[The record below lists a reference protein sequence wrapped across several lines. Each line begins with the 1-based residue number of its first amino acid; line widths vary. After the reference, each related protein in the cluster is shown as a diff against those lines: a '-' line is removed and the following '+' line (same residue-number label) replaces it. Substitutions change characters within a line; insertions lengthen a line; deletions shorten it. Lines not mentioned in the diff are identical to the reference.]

1 MSTTNRDASNTTA
14 RRGQIALWTF
24 RQNNVTNGVPIYPE
38 QSAMSM
44 NQGPTAS
51 VPAQVYVGAQLI
63 GQTNNGQ
70 CGCTSD
76 FTYQGYDKKS
86 PASC

>member
-1 MSTTNRDASNTTA
+1 MSSTNRDASNTTA

-24 RQNNVTNGVPIYPE
+24 RQGNTAVYPE

-70 CGCTSD
+70 CGCTST